1 MDTTTVIVIV
11 VLVAVLGIFFGTQIT
26 GKATSG
32 DNAISGISPPSQ
44 QAYPTQLGGG
54 ACGR

>member
-26 GKATSG
+26 GNAVSG
-32 DNAISGISPPSQ
+32 GNAINGISPPSQ
-44 QAYPTQLGGG
+44 QAYPTQYAGGG
-54 ACGR
+54 CGR